1 MSRYGESMATDERS
15 TIDRRTVLVSGVV
28 VAGAGVLA
36 ACGSSSAQSSSTDAA
51 SAPSGASS
59 NGAGGV
65 QVATSDVPVGGG
77 KILDN
82 PQVVITQP
90 TAGTYKAFSSICTHA
105 GCAVAGVQQ
114 GQIVCPCHGSIFSAT
129 DGSVLQGPAPTP
141 LAPVNI
147 TVDGSSIS
155 ISG

>member
-1 MSRYGESMATDERS
+1 MSRYGDSMATDERS

-36 ACGSSSAQSSSTDAA
+36 ACGSSSAQSGSTDAA
-51 SAPSGASS
+51 APSGGPS
-59 NGAGGV
+59 NAAGGV

-114 GQIVCPCHGSIFSAT
+114 GQIVCPCHGSVFSAT

>member
-1 MSRYGESMATDERS
+1 MSRYGDCMATDERS

-36 ACGSSSAQSSSTDAA
+36 ACGSSSAQSGSTGAA
-51 SAPSGASS
+51 APSGGTS
-59 NGAGGV
+59 NAAGGV

-114 GQIVCPCHGSIFSAT
+114 GQIVCPCHGSVFSAT